1 LNLPTAT
8 TRDKESSLM
17 SERNKKQCIVLLP
30 SSLYFDR
37 MFDEVLELAILD
49 TGLTPSR
56 IHRSSLSPTPIN
68 VFVDEIE
75 QAEAL
80 FADVSE
86 NISEIWIAVGCAVAL
101 GKPLC
106 LISSRLD
113 SSLQLGIQY
122 LPLIPYPA
130 DALPNDY
137 AQLQQ
142 NISSHLSAILPQPKF
157 VQPEPQLPKS
167 QSPDSQLP
175 APQFP
180 ESQFPESQLPQSRF
194 PEPSLPSHP
203 APTVSDDLASYE
215 VMALT
220 IIDFKAS
227 GAGLSPRDLGL
238 EMQARGSAHL
248 TSHAMNALR
257 RRRFIERKPVQLT
270 QGNEVHISEN
280 LFLTRAGQEW
290 LLRHGRRATTHRS
303 TMRTQDL
310 SLNKR

>member
-1 LNLPTAT
+1 
-8 TRDKESSLM
+8 M

-30 SSLYFDR
+30 SSPYFDR
-37 MFDEVLELAILD
+37 LFDEVLEPAILD
-49 TGLTPSR
+49 TGLAPSR
-56 IHRSSLSPTPIN
+56 IHRSSLSPTPVN

-86 NISEIWIAVGCAVAL
+86 NIAEFWLAVGCAVAL

-106 LISSRLD
+106 LISSRMD

-130 DALPNDY
+130 DALPSDFG
-137 AQLQQ
+137 QLQQ
-142 NISSHLSAILPQPKF
+142 NISSQLSATLPQPKLE
-157 VQPEPQLPKS
+157 QPE
-167 QSPDSQLP
+167 
-175 APQFP
+175 
-180 ESQFPESQLPQSRF
+180 SRF
-194 PEPSLPSHP
+194 SEAQFQERQFQESSLPSEP
-203 APTVSDDLASYE
+203 VPTLVDDLASYE
-215 VMALT
+215 VLALT
-220 IIDFKAS
+220 IIDVKAS

-248 TSHAMNALR
+248 TSHAMNSLK

-290 LLRHGRRATTHRS
+290 LLRHGKRATTHRS
-303 TMRTQDL
+303 TMRTREL

>member
-1 LNLPTAT
+1 
-8 TRDKESSLM
+8 M
-17 SERNKKQCIVLLP
+17 GERNMKQCIVLLP

-37 MFDEVLELAILD
+37 LFDEVLELAILD
-49 TGLTPSR
+49 TGLAPSR
-56 IHRSSLSPTPIN
+56 IHRSSLSPTPVN
-68 VFVDEIE
+68 VFVDQIE

-86 NISEIWIAVGCAVAL
+86 NIPEFWLAVGCAVAL

-113 SSLQLGIQY
+113 SSMQLGIQY
-122 LPLIPYPA
+122 LPLISYPA

-142 NISSHLSAILPQPKF
+142 NISSQLSAILPQPKF
-157 VQPEPQLPKS
+157 EQPEPQ
-167 QSPDSQLP
+167 
-175 APQFP
+175 
-180 ESQFPESQLPQSRF
+180 F
-194 PEPSLPSHP
+194 PEPQLAEPQFAEPQFREPFLPSDP

-220 IIDFKAS
+220 IIDLRAS

-248 TSHAMNALR
+248 TSHAMNSLR

-290 LLRHGRRATTHRS
+290 LLRHGKRATTHRS
-303 TMRTQDL
+303 TMRTREL